1 MNNINNFILSEI
13 FSFISLNKQLLIIKR
28 NKKLQKK
35 LNFNVNNFKL
45 FYELKKN
52 FFLFE
57 INEENLQ
64 FIFDFI
70 YENNKN
76 NINKKIIEKYFLYFL
91 KEKKLNEIKFYPFFK
106 NNFEFLNLNLNY
118 YLYLNTL
125 FLNKNFIENFS
136 ENNKNIKKLSISIN
150 LSHEKNIEIFKEN
163 LKILLNNINYEEIY
177 INIITF
183 KNFFSKIVAENLL
196 FSNNIKKLSLIN
208 IDITNED
215 FIILLEN
222 INKNK
227 IKSNL
232 KYLNLSNNKL
242 NDDVL
247 NNLFNVIYNNF
258 PFLEEII
265 LHGNKFTNFK
275 KFIDLSKNKKNIKKI
290 DVSFNQFNFNEIDE
304 YFLSFDESEI
314 NNFNKIIIFDNNR
327 FDINKKLENNYKKKY
342 FHLKKITLY
351 EEENF
356 NNFNNNFNNNNNNIK
371 NKLSFLL
378 SKKFNILNENNNKK
392 SKNYYEIIT
401 NFLNYNVNLLDTINF
416 SEINFNSSDFI
427 LKNYKNKDKIKSINF
442 IYSNISNESVFI
454 LNEFNNLEEL
464 NFVKTSLNSEQLNFI
479 SNVFFLNSNIKIK
492 LKELKIYKMNFSNK
506 NYENFVENIKNLI
519 NLESLDLAD
528 NNIQIDNLILLLNN
542 LSENNKKINFLDFS
556 KNIEKSICIEKI
568 EIFFKSL
575 LKIVNLQTLKLNE
588 NNLTNSDLEIFN
600 NLVIKNNEL
609 KMINDIEFSY
619 NYFNSSYFNIFIED
633 IQKYR
638 NNIEKMIFFGLNIS
652 AEEAEKIRDMFVGRI
667 KIRVKT

>member
-1 MNNINNFILSEI
+1 M
-13 FSFISLNKQLLIIKR
+13 
-28 NKKLQKK
+28 
-35 LNFNVNNFKL
+35 
-45 FYELKKN
+45 
-52 FFLFE
+52 
-57 INEENLQ
+57 
-64 FIFDFI
+64 
-70 YENNKN
+70 
-76 NINKKIIEKYFLYFL
+76 
-91 KEKKLNEIKFYPFFK
+91 
-106 NNFEFLNLNLNY
+106 
-118 YLYLNTL
+118 
-125 FLNKNFIENFS
+125 
-136 ENNKNIKKLSISIN
+136 
-150 LSHEKNIEIFKEN
+150 
-163 LKILLNNINYEEIY
+163 
-177 INIITF
+177 
-183 KNFFSKIVAENLL
+183 
-196 FSNNIKKLSLIN
+196 
-208 IDITNED
+208 
-215 FIILLEN
+215 
-222 INKNK
+222 
-227 IKSNL
+227 
-232 KYLNLSNNKL
+232 
-242 NDDVL
+242 
-247 NNLFNVIYNNF
+247 
-258 PFLEEII
+258 
-265 LHGNKFTNFK
+265 
-275 KFIDLSKNKKNIKKI
+275 
-290 DVSFNQFNFNEIDE
+290 
-304 YFLSFDESEI
+304 
-314 NNFNKIIIFDNNR
+314 
-327 FDINKKLENNYKKKY
+327 
-342 FHLKKITLY
+342 Y

-356 NNFNNNFNNNNNNIK
+356 NNFNNNFNNNNNENNIK

-401 NFLNYNVNLLDTINF
+401 NFLNFNVNLLDTINF
-416 SEINFNSSDFI
+416 SEINFNSSDYI

-479 SNVFFLNSNIKIK
+479 SNVFFLNSNIKIN

-556 KNIEKSICIEKI
+556 KNFEKSICIEKI

-619 NYFNSSYFNIFIED
+619 NYFNSSYFNVFIED
-633 IQKYR
+633 IKKYR

-652 AEEAEKIRDMFVGRI
+652 AEEAEKFRDLFIGRI
-667 KIRVKT
+667 KIRIGNGFKNN

>member
-1 MNNINNFILSEI
+1 M
-13 FSFISLNKQLLIIKR
+13 
-28 NKKLQKK
+28 
-35 LNFNVNNFKL
+35 
-45 FYELKKN
+45 
-52 FFLFE
+52 FE

-70 YENNKN
+70 FENHKN

-106 NNFEFLNLNLNY
+106 NNFDFLNLNLNY

-163 LKILLNNINYEEIY
+163 LKILLNNFNYEEIY

-183 KNFFSKIVAENLL
+183 KNFFSKIITKNLL
-196 FSNNIKKLSLIN
+196 FSNNIQKLSLIN

-215 FIILLEN
+215 FNILLEN

-247 NNLFNVIYNNF
+247 NNLFNAIYNNF
-258 PFLEEII
+258 PFLEEIN

-275 KFIDLSKNKKNIKKI
+275 KFIDLSKNKNIKKI
-290 DVSFNQFNFNEIDE
+290 DVSFNQFNFNEIEE

-356 NNFNNNFNNNNNNIK
+356 NNFNNNFNNNNENNIK

-378 SKKFNILNENNNKK
+378 SKKFNILNENKK

-401 NFLNYNVNLLDTINF
+401 NFLNFNVNLLEINF
-416 SEINFNSSDFI
+416 SEINFNSSDYI

-479 SNVFFLNSNIKIK
+479 SNVFFLNSNIKIN

-506 NYENFVENIKNLI
+506 NYENFIENIKNLI

-542 LSENNKKINFLDFS
+542 LSEKNKKINFLDFS
-556 KNIEKSICIEKI
+556 KNFEKSICIEKM

-609 KMINDIEFSY
+609 KMINEIEFSY
-619 NYFNSSYFNIFIED
+619 NYFNSSYFNVFIED
-633 IQKYR
+633 IKKYR

-652 AEEAEKIRDMFVGRI
+652 AEEAEKFRDLFIGRI
-667 KIRVKT
+667 KIRIGNGFKNN